1 MGIGFPIKWTKK
13 LAGVAKLLPNKIDFN
28 LKSIRRDRDEHF
40 ILISETSH
48 HEEFILSFIIL
59 YIWSLSIRMVS
70 ILLEECLSEVKK
82 EISVQSLNLTLSQ
95 WLKL

>member
-48 HEEFILSFIIL
+48 HEEFIHSLIFL
-59 YIWSLSIRMVS
+59 YICTLTIRVVS

-82 EISVQSLNLTLSQ
+82 YNSSTIFESDTIPMI
-95 WLKL
+95 